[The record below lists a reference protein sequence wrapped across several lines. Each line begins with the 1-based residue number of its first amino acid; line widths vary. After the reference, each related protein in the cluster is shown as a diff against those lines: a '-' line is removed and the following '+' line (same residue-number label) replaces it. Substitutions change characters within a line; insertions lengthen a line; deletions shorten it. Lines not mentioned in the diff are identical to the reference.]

1 MLRLQPYDLFIKYTP
16 GRHLYIADTLSRAA
30 LTEHTLTDFDEEIS
44 LHVDLLYKNL
54 SIYPAKLK
62 EIEEIVDL
70 LYKNLSIYPAK
81 LKEIE
86 EMSVIDTTFRDIK
99 KYCKDGWP
107 ENKHKVI
114 DSVKPYFAIK
124 DEIHVI
130 KLLIP

>member
-30 LTEHTLTDFDEEIS
+30 LTEHALTDFDEEIS
-44 LHVDLLYKNL
+44 LH
-54 SIYPAKLK
+54 
-62 EIEEIVDL
+62 VDL

-124 DEIHVI
+124 DEIGSAA
-130 KLLIP
+130 L